1 VDNSKTTVFG
11 LILIF
16 QCSVDSIKL
25 LSLIQGMKIF
35 VLSRNLAL
43 YSTSRIVEAARDRGH
58 QVRVLDHLHCNLVI
72 EKEKPQVIH
81 HGEQVEMPDAII
93 PRVGSS
99 VSFYGCSVVRQFEMM
114 GAFTVNGSDAILR
127 SRDKLQCMQILST
140 SGLGLPLTSF
150 TNYSNDFDEIIRSVG
165 GTPLVIKLIE
175 GTQGLGV
182 MLAENNS
189 SAESVIEAFN
199 KLKARV
205 IAQEFIKESKG
216 EDIRAIVVGDKI
228 VASMKRKAP
237 PGEFRSNVHRGGV
250 CTSVNLTDA
259 ESRSAIQ
266 ASRALG
272 LNVAGVDMLRSNRGP
287 LVIEVNSSPGLEGV
301 EGATGVDVASAI
313 IEFIE
318 ERE

>member
-1 VDNSKTTVFG
+1 
-11 LILIF
+11 
-16 QCSVDSIKL
+16 
-25 LSLIQGMKIF
+25 
-35 VLSRNLAL
+35 
-43 YSTSRIVEAARDRGH
+43 
-58 QVRVLDHLHCNLVI
+58 
-72 EKEKPQVIH
+72 
-81 HGEQVEMPDAII
+81 
-93 PRVGSS
+93 
-99 VSFYGCSVVRQFEMM
+99 
-114 GAFTVNGSDAILR
+114 
-127 SRDKLQCMQILST
+127 
-140 SGLGLPLTSF
+140 LPLTSF

-205 IAQEFIKESKG
+205 IVQEFIKESKG
-216 EDIRAIVVGDKI
+216 EDIRAIVVGENV

-237 PGEFRSNVHRGGV
+237 PGEFRSNVHRGGTCMAV
-250 CTSVNLTDA
+250 QLSDA
-259 ESRSAIQ
+259 EHLSAIE

-301 EGATGVDVASAI
+301 EGATGVDVASTI
-313 IEFIE
+313 VQFIE
-318 ERE
+318 EREQYGNQ

>member
-1 VDNSKTTVFG
+1 
-11 LILIF
+11 
-16 QCSVDSIKL
+16 
-25 LSLIQGMKIF
+25 MKIY
-35 VLSRNLAL
+35 VLSRNSSL
-43 YSTSRIVEAARDRGH
+43 YSTSRIAEAAKDRGH
-58 QVRVLDHLHCNLVI
+58 EVRVLDHLHCNLVI
-72 EKEKPQVIH
+72 EKESPHVIY
-81 HGEQVEMPDAII
+81 HGEHIAMPDAII

-114 GAFTVNGSDAILR
+114 GAFTVNGSDAIMR
-127 SRDKLQCMQILST
+127 SRDKLHCMQILST

-205 IAQEFIKESKG
+205 IVQEFIKESKG
-216 EDIRAIVVGDKI
+216 EDIRAIVVGENV

-237 PGEFRSNVHRGGV
+237 PGEFRSNVHRGGICMAV
-250 CTSVNLTDA
+250 QLTDA
-259 ESRSAIQ
+259 EHLSAIE

-272 LNVAGVDMLRSNRGP
+272 LHVAGVDMLRSNRGP

-301 EGATGVDVASAI
+301 EGATGVDVASTI
-313 IEFIE
+313 VQFIE